1 MKMRDFH
8 GKWRDK
14 NEVSFGGGREGKMV
28 FAAVFSF
35 GISRISECRIGTTV
49 KIGIEA

>member
-1 MKMRDFH
+1 MRDFH

-28 FAAVFSF
+28 FVAVFLHVM
-35 GISRISECRIGTTV
+35 TT
-49 KIGIEA
+49 EFLS